1 MLILYTTQCCSTAS
15 GVITTA
21 LYCKHWSYSTGE
33 QAYTHVYKNERFWF
47 SSSMSFF
54 VNLGNLPLMCL
65 WFSTLRSGQNH
76 PWSYRVVHTSIT
88 IYFLFELFKLTWQ
101 YNRVSIQVVWS
112 YLLSVYHY
120 AFNSLLNKY
129 AYYTST
135 TITYIN
141 VLCQDSQILLNK
153 VFSIFAQCLFT
164 DAPFHRINYWIL
176 TENSQQ

>member
-1 MLILYTTQCCSTAS
+1 MLFHSQGGYYNSLILQALELLHGRATIYTCIQ
-15 GVITTA
+15 
-21 LYCKHWSYSTGE
+21 K
-33 QAYTHVYKNERFWF
+33 R
-47 SSSMSFF
+47 SFLKLEF
-54 VNLGNLPLMCL
+54 YVLFIKLGNLPLMCL
-65 WFSTLRSGQNH
+65 WFLTLRSGHNH

-88 IYFLFELFKLTWQ
+88 ISFLFELFKLTWQ

-120 AFNSLLNKY
+120 AFDSLLNKY
-129 AYYTST
+129 AYYTSK

-141 VLCQDSQILLNK
+141 VLCCDSQILLNK